1 MPLRKGNEMIHQ
13 YQAAFPDYPPA
24 DMPALPYLFDDS
36 SWKNDVCPSY
46 SSELFGLRIW
56 IDYVDPAQREI
67 DQGER
72 FLVTP
77 LDDGTHDVFVQTD
90 DWNAVLAY
98 VEEHISEQQACC
110 QHRDSGRGVC
120 IDCGKFI

>member
-1 MPLRKGNEMIHQ
+1 MTHQ
-13 YQAAFPDYPPA
+13 YQTAFPDYPPA
-24 DMPALPYLFDDS
+24 DMPALPYGFSDS
-36 SWKNDVCPSY
+36 SWHNDVCPSY

-56 IDYVDPAQREI
+56 IDYVDPAQREV
-67 DQGER
+67 DQDER

-98 VEEHISEQQACC
+98 VEEHIGEQQAHC